1 MPFWNHV
8 DELRYRLIKS
18 LISIIVFSFI
28 AYFFSDNLLQ
38 IISQPNFQIMD
49 KVNLQVLK
57 VTSMFMIK
65 IYLSLIIGL
74 MFSMPVILYQFWRFV
89 SPAIDSKISFTTFLL
104 FAMSTIFFIGGA
116 YFAYTSIIPISI
128 SFFTSLTSEAIAVDY
143 NITLENYLNY
153 VIWMIFVGGLVF
165 QLPIISIIF
174 KRMGLINHKML
185 QNGRRYAIL
194 IIVVVAAIL
203 TPPDPFSQLLFSF
216 PLVVLY
222 EISIIIIRFMK

>member
-18 LISIIVFSFI
+18 LITVIVFSII

-74 MFSMPVILYQFWRFV
+74 MFSMPVILYQFCRFV
-89 SPAIDSKISFTTFLL
+89 SPAIYSKISFTTFT
-104 FAMSTIFFIGGA
+104 FC
-116 YFAYTSIIPISI
+116 Y
-128 SFFTSLTSEAIAVDY
+128 EY
-143 NITLENYLNY
+143 NIFH
-153 VIWMIFVGGLVF
+153 WWCIFC
-165 QLPIISIIF
+165 IYIHHS
-174 KRMGLINHKML
+174 N
-185 QNGRRYAIL
+185 
-194 IIVVVAAIL
+194 
-203 TPPDPFSQLLFSF
+203 
-216 PLVVLY
+216 
-222 EISIIIIRFMK
+222 

>member
-18 LISIIVFSFI
+18 LITVIVFSII

-89 SPAIDSKISFTTFLL
+89 SPAIDSKINFTTLLL
-104 FAMSTIFFIGGA
+104 FAMSTIFFISGA

-128 SFFTSLTSEAIAVDY
+128 SFFTSLTSEVIAVDY

-174 KRMGLINHKML
+174 KKMGIINHKML

-194 IIVVVAAIL
+194 IIVIVAAIL
-203 TPPDPFSQLLFSF
+203 TPPDPFSQLLFSV
-216 PLVVLY
+216 PLVILY